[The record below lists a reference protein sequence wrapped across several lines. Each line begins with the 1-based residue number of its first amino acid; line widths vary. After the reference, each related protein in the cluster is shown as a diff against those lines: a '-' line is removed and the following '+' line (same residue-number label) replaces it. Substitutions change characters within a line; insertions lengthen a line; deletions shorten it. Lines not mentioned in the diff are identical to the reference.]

1 MNFIKK
7 KIKTLTNNNTP
18 DYTLFFLSSAL
29 IIISILFSYSL
40 SVYTVVYW
48 DYSNYH
54 FFIRE
59 LFTGVLA
66 ILIMWSL
73 AQIKPDKLVP
83 LMGWSLF
90 VVFFI
95 LMVSIYFLPHS
106 LVTESGGAKRWIR
119 LPFVSISPI
128 EFFKIGFIYFLATS
142 FSRKLVGI
150 TKLPFLE
157 EIKIILPYFIV
168 FIVVALVM
176 GVMLKDLGQ
185 TVLLALIL
193 FIMMMFA
200 NRSGKLFASIIGVA
214 VFGLVA
220 LILPFQHRVDRILSW
235 WSMIQ
240 DGILALMPADM
251 ALRYRVDDF
260 SEPYQVSNSLNAIY
274 NGGFFGTGLGE
285 GSLKLGFLSDVHTD
299 FVLAGITEE
308 IGLFGLVF
316 VLGILFAVVY
326 RIFKISRDIKKTEYH
341 LFALGIG
348 LMVSISFLINSYGIS
363 AMIPIKGIAV
373 PFLSYGG
380 SSMLSI
386 ALAMGLVLSISRD
399 VPKKEKKCK
408 KKQ

>member
-90 VVFFI
+90 IIFFI

-308 IGLFGLVF
+308 IGLFGLIF
-316 VLGILFAVVY
+316 VLAILFAVVY

>member
-7 KIKTLTNNNTP
+7 KIKTLTNKNTP

-40 SVYTVVYW
+40 SIYTVVYW
-48 DYSNYH
+48 DYNQYH

-66 ILIMWSL
+66 ILIMWTF
-73 AQIKPDKLVP
+73 AQIKPDKIVP
-83 LMGWSLF
+83 IIGWILF
-90 VVFFI
+90 GVFFL
-95 LMVSIYFLPHS
+95 LMVSIYFLPS
-106 LVTESGGAKRWIR
+106 SWVTESGGAKRWIR

-128 EFFKIGFIYFLATS
+128 EFFKIGFIYFLANS
-142 FSRKLVGI
+142 FNRKLVGV
-150 TKLPFLE
+150 TKTSFIE
-157 EIKIILPYFIV
+157 EVKIIIPYMIV
-168 FIVVALVM
+168 FVIVAAIMAIL
-176 GVMLKDLGQ
+176 LKDLGQ

-200 NRSGKLFASIIGVA
+200 NRSGKLFASIIGIAIV
-214 VFGLVA
+214 GLVA
-220 LILPFQHRVDRILSW
+220 LILPFKHRVDRILSW

-240 DGILALMPADM
+240 DGILSLMPSDM
-251 ALRYRVDDF
+251 AARFRVEDF
-260 SEPYQVSNSLNAIY
+260 SEPYQVSNSLNAIN

-308 IGLFGLVF
+308 IGLIGLIF
-316 VLGILFAVVY
+316 VVGILFAVIY
-326 RIFKISRDIKKTEYH
+326 RIFLISQNIKKTEYH
-341 LFALGIG
+341 LFTLGIG
-348 LMVSISFLINSYGIS
+348 LMISISFLINSYGIS

-386 ALAMGLVLSISRD
+386 AIAVGLVLSISRD
-399 VPKKEKKCK
+399 LPKRKKHGK
-408 KKQ
+408 K